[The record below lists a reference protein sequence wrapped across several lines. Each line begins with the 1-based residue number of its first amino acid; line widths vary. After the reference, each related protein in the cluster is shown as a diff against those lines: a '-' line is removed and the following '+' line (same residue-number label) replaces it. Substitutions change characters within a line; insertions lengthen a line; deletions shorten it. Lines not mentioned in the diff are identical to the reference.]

1 MGFEREINKPQINFR
16 ARGEGIPLVLL
27 HGYLESLDT
36 WNDFAAKIE
45 DRFRVITPDLP
56 GHGKSEQMD
65 EATIEWMADAV
76 DHVLDKAKEDR
87 CIMIGHSM
95 GGYVALAYA
104 EKYAQKLMGLGLFH
118 STPFAD
124 TEEKKNNRQ
133 REIELVKAGKKQT
146 LINTNIPKMYAD
158 DNLEKMKDKLENS
171 KKIALSTPDSGI
183 IYALECMMSRPDRS
197 KILGSFE
204 LPFFLVL
211 GKKDNYIPFDTIS
224 KKMPRPPDTQTLF
237 LENSGHMGFIEEEQ
251 LVIDHLKYFGEHCKL
266 FSSDAS
272 GRINSRE
279 DKF

>member
-1 MGFEREINKPQINFR
+1 MNKIHYQIK
-16 ARGEGIPLVLL
+16 GSGPDIVLL
-27 HGYLESLDT
+27 HGFMESLEMWHPFLPSLT
-36 WNDFAAKIE
+36 KDFSVVMI
-45 DRFRVITPDLP
+45 DLP
-56 GHGKSEQMD
+56 GHGRSKCLEEVHSMPLMAEQ
-65 EATIEWMADAV
+65 IKK
-76 DHVLDKAKEDR
+76 VLDKENIRK
-87 CIMIGHSM
+87 CTLVGHSM